1 MFQALLVKARAGTK
15 IPLIKL
21 LFTQF
26 LTEIM
31 LSRYLIGQ
39 LTRLLIKIKFL
50 KIILV
55 PEFFIHSKIEFVNHS
70 SIFTQLLNCLFL
82 IIFQAIKLIH

>member
-1 MFQALLVKARAGTK
+1 LFQALLVKARAGTK

-31 LSRYLIGQ
+31 LSGYLIGQ

-55 PEFFIHSKIEFVNHS
+55 PEFFINFKIEFVNHS
-70 SIFTQLLNCLFL
+70 FIFTLLLNCLFL

>member
-15 IPLIKL
+15 IPLMRL

-31 LSRYLIGQ
+31 LSGYLIGQ

-55 PEFFIHSKIEFVNHS
+55 PEFFIHFKIEFAYEPF
-70 SIFTQLLNCLFL
+70 IFILLLNCPFL